1 MEKVK
6 AAELIYH
13 LLEEGKFA
21 EVAAI
26 LNSHHKSKLSFWIAL
41 KGELLSTAGDSHRL
55 FLIATLLE
63 VSSKKTLEES
73 CHLVPGLSGFISRK
87 KNDY

>member
-13 LLEEGKFA
+13 LIEEGKFA

-26 LNSHHKSKLSFWIAL
+26 LYSHHKSKLSFWIAL

>member
-1 MEKVK
+1 MEETK
-6 AAELIYH
+6 AAELIY
-13 LLEEGKFA
+13 LLIDEGKFA
-21 EVAAI
+21 EVAGI
-26 LNSHHKSKLSFWIAL
+26 LYCHHKNKLSFWIAL
-41 KGELLSTAGDSHRL
+41 KGELLSTAGNSHRL

-73 CHLVPGLSGFISRK
+73 CHLVPGLNGFISRK

>member
-26 LNSHHKSKLSFWIAL
+26 LYSHHKSKLSFWIAL

>member
-1 MEKVK
+1 MEEAK
-6 AAELIYH
+6 ATELIY
-13 LLEEGKFA
+13 LFVEEGKFA

-26 LNSHHKSKLSFWIAL
+26 LFNHHKNKLPFWIAL
-41 KGELLSTAGDSHRL
+41 KRELLSTAGNSHRL

-63 VSSKKTLEES
+63 VSTKKTLEES
-73 CHLVPGLSGFISRK
+73 CHLVPGLSGFLSRT

>member
-1 MEKVK
+1 MEKIK

-26 LNSHHKSKLSFWIAL
+26 LYSHHKSKLSFWIAL